1 MTVWMVVSG
10 LITAALVALIAWSN
24 RVADRRRYVASLY
37 GLRRDAVAEYGLSVL
52 LPEGASVAQVMTL
65 LMVDYGRYE
74 VVVALDGVRDEVLL
88 RELRMRYGLIAVTRP
103 ADAGRG
109 RAVMQALYRSRVRAF
124 RRLVVADVR
133 SGRRSERLD
142 VVTEVAAY
150 ELLLPLRQGVSL
162 REGSVE
168 WLIAEADRALIE
180 PLAALTLCG
189 CGGCVTRYLRSA
201 VTAVG
206 GFAHAGRL
214 PRRWLPAE
222 VTTKGPERR
231 LRGHMAT
238 LLVCIGIAGTGIGIG
253 WLTEGVTAVMVTGLL
268 VLWWLLLRRLRQAVM
283 VETEGCD
290 WSFSLP
296 LGVKS
301 EADV

>member
-1 MTVWMVVSG
+1 MVVWIVVSG
-10 LITAALVALIAWSN
+10 VITAVLVALIAWSN

-52 LPEGASVAQVMTL
+52 LPEGATVAQVMAL

-74 VVVALDGVRDEVLL
+74 VVVALDGARDEALL
-88 RELRMRYGLIAVTRP
+88 RELRMRYGLIAVIRP

-109 RAVMQALYRSRVRAF
+109 GAVMQALYRSRVRAF

-133 SGRRSERLD
+133 GGRHSERLD
-142 VVTEVAAY
+142 VVTEVAAN

-168 WLIAEADRALIE
+168 WLIAEADRAPIE
-180 PLAALTLCG
+180 PPAALTLCG
-189 CGGCVTRYLRSA
+189 CGSCVTRYLCSA

-222 VTTKGPERR
+222 VTTKVPERR
-231 LRGHMAT
+231 LRGHMTT
-238 LLVCIGIAGTGIGIG
+238 LLVCVGIAGASIGIG
-253 WLTEGVTAVMVTGLL
+253 WLTEGVTAVTVAGLL
-268 VLWWLLLRRLRQAVM
+268 VLWWLLLRWLRRAVT
-283 VETEGCD
+283 VESEGCD